1 MTKVALLGA
10 RRNERNTSCTIKIGK
25 VGKKKNRYAFLGI
38 SVFIVCAHTE
48 QDCL

>member
-25 VGKKKNRYAFLGI
+25 VGKKKTDMPF
-38 SVFIVCAHTE
+38 
-48 QDCL
+48 